1 MSLCFQADKKAAPRI
16 KQKARMRCSRCQTTA
31 PRSTRN
37 EYLTRTNGRY
47 KDDDDVDDDDVDDD
61 EVDVIT
67 MKRMEKRLVQDYG
80 CDNETIVI
88 LIRYGVTSLHD
99 FFMLQHVKIDT
110 KFKGCTD
117 LQKQKI
123 KHIFAQFYRDEL
135 TETHDA
141 EEIEEMV
148 SKVLERM

>member
-1 MSLCFQADKKAAPRI
+1 MLLRRTNAAPRI

-47 KDDDDVDDDDVDDD
+47 EDDDD
-61 EVDVIT
+61 VDVIT
-67 MKRMEKRLVQDYG
+67 MKRMKEHLVKYG
-80 CDNETIVI
+80 CDNETIGI
-88 LIRYGVTSLHD
+88 LIGYGVTSLHD

-135 TETHDA
+135 TETHDE

-148 SKVLERM
+148 SKVLESM